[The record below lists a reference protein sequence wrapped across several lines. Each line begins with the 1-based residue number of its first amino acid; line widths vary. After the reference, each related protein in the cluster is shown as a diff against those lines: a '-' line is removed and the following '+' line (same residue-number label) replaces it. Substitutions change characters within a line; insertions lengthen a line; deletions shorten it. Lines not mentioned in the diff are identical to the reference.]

1 MTTQGSGRIGK
12 ERHQIVLQMIAEGKP
27 GPEIA
32 RALGVDSEMVRRW
45 AKRRGIP
52 LVNGT
57 RRMEN
62 HPAWKGGQVKD
73 RTGYILQRVEKDSPH
88 GYLIRAIAKRGIDGM
103 DRCGY
108 APVHRIVMHDKLGR
122 RLRKGE
128 VVDHIDGDNQN
139 NHPDNLRVFP
149 SNKAHLMA
157 TLKGKVPN
165 WTPAGKAN
173 MTGRP
178 KRPQL
183 PDPAP

>member
-1 MTTQGSGRIGK
+1 MTHPVSRRIGT
-12 ERHQIVLQMIAEGKP
+12 ERYPIILQMIAEGKP

-32 RALGVDSEMVRRW
+32 RALDVDMEKIRLW
-45 AKRRGIP
+45 AKRRGIQ

-62 HPAWKGGQVKD
+62 HPAWKGGKVKD
-73 RTGYILQRVEKDSPH
+73 RSGYILQRVEKDGSH
-88 GYLIRAIAKRGIDGM
+88 GYLIRALQKRGSAGKDQS
-103 DRCGY
+103 GY

-122 RLRKGE
+122 KLQKGE

-149 SNKAHLMA
+149 SNRAHLME
-157 TLKGKVPN
+157 TLKGRVPN

-178 KRPQL
+178 KNPRSTI
-183 PDPAP
+183 PAP